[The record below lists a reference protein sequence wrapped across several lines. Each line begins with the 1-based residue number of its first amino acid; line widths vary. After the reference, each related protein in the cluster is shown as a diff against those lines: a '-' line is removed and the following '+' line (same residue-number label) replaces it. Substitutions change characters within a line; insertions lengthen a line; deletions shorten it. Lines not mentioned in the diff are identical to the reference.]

1 MIIPTVLSGTGAHY
15 TTCGLRH
22 AVHHAVHGSLVR
34 SQAEG
39 ETGLETTAPTR
50 GGAHDAAGRRTN
62 RLSRES
68 PETQRRRSAWG
79 RVGGLTTRSRLS
91 GDAMTRAAR
100 RGFLVRFERQVDPM
114 GVLTPAER
122 TRRAEAAMR
131 VHMLRLAER
140 SAAARA
146 GRRDRAPRTPEPER
160 LGSMPES
167 TAARDPIHRR

>member
-1 MIIPTVLSGTGAHY
+1 M
-15 TTCGLRH
+15 
-22 AVHHAVHGSLVR
+22 
-34 SQAEG
+34 
-39 ETGLETTAPTR
+39 ETAAPR
-50 GGAHDAAGRRTN
+50 REGAHDVAGRRTYPMN
-62 RLSRES
+62 RES
-68 PETQRRRSAWG
+68 PETQQRHRSTWG

-114 GVLTPAER
+114 GVLPPAER

-146 GRRDRAPRTPEPER
+146 SRREGAPRTLEDEGP
-160 LGSMPES
+160 GSMAGS
-167 TAARDPIHRR
+167 TAPRDPIHRR